1 MVSHTSVSETPFL
14 SWLSTYSSPWTR
26 QYCAYVLKKATTITL
41 RRNSIPVSYISW
53 WASSLRRWMLS
64 DMVGLRKCVVP
75 AYPTHSPP
83 APHGPGHEAT
93 GLGGVRIRFLAALML
108 PPRRLGWIGLG
119 AMGWPMAQQLLF
131 KNPAATFY
139 IYDVDRTLLVE
150 FAQSAP
156 DRVKIAANAT
166 EVATK
171 ADWVFTI
178 VPEGRH
184 VRQVYL
190 AEGTGIL
197 AAENLA
203 GKMFI
208 DCSTIDI
215 ETSLDV
221 GAAVITAGADFIDA
235 PVSGGTAGAAK
246 GAITFMVGIAADD
259 ARLPILATVLS
270 MVGSS
275 MNAMGGKGLGLAA
288 KLSNNYLSGCIAIAT
303 AEAMSMGMKLGI
315 DPKILSATFD
325 KGTGAN
331 WVNRSMNPVPG
342 VCPEAATSNGYV
354 GGFKVELMEKDMRL
368 ATQAA
373 RQVGAKLVLGEAAVS
388 AYAQTA
394 SDPDFRGKDSRVVYQ
409 WLNKA

>member
-1 MVSHTSVSETPFL
+1 
-14 SWLSTYSSPWTR
+14 
-26 QYCAYVLKKATTITL
+26 
-41 RRNSIPVSYISW
+41 
-53 WASSLRRWMLS
+53 
-64 DMVGLRKCVVP
+64 
-75 AYPTHSPP
+75 
-83 APHGPGHEAT
+83 
-93 GLGGVRIRFLAALML
+93 ML
-108 PPRRLGWIGLG
+108 PPRRLGWVGLG
-119 AMGWPMAQQLLF
+119 AMGWPMAQQLLS
-131 KNPAATFY
+131 KNPASTFY
-139 IYDVDRTLLVE
+139 IFDVDRTLLDK

-203 GKMFI
+203 GKTFI

-221 GAAVITAGADFIDA
+221 
-235 PVSGGTAGAAK
+235 
-246 GAITFMVGIAADD
+246 
-259 ARLPILATVLS
+259 
-270 MVGSS
+270 
-275 MNAMGGKGLGLAA
+275 GLGLAA

-303 AEAMSMGMKLGI
+303 AEAMGMGMKLGI

-409 WLNKA
+409 WLNEA